1 MIASEEEDVPSVS
14 FSASGTSRKPKCVV
28 RGVLGPAVG
37 GSSCVMDVGGL
48 CRKVLVDAK
57 ARDERTRAGD
67 ARLRSSFDR
76 GLILNP
82 AAFKVYAKRSH
93 IAKFI
98 TLQKSGSCG
107 RVQGRRSARTC
118 ASPQTSTGCM
128 SHRSDSHRSSQ
139 LYSLS
144 DVVGSLLFN
153 PLDDRYDLR
162 SILYACSNK
171 RQI

>member
-98 TLQKSGSCG
+98 TLCKN
-107 RVQGRRSARTC
+107 QGPAAVFRADDLPEPAYLIVLILIVLLIYTAC
-118 ASPQTSTGCM
+118 QI
-128 SHRSDSHRSSQ
+128 
-139 LYSLS
+139 
-144 DVVGSLLFN
+144 VGSLLFN
-153 PLDDRYDLR
+153 SLDDRYDLR

>member
-98 TLQKSGSCG
+98 TLCKN
-107 RVQGRRSARTC
+107 QGPAAVFRADDLPEPAYLIVLILIVLLIYTAC
-118 ASPQTSTGCM
+118 QI
-128 SHRSDSHRSSQ
+128 
-139 LYSLS
+139 
-144 DVVGSLLFN
+144 VGSLLFN

>member
-48 CRKVLVDAK
+48 CRRVLVDAK

-98 TLQKSGSCG
+98 TLCKN
-107 RVQGRRSARTC
+107 QGPAAVFRADDLPEPAQALRRRQGAYLIVLILIVLLIYTAC
-118 ASPQTSTGCM
+118 QM
-128 SHRSDSHRSSQ
+128 S
-139 LYSLS
+139 
-144 DVVGSLLFN
+144 
-153 PLDDRYDLR
+153 
-162 SILYACSNK
+162 
-171 RQI
+171 

>member
-82 AAFKVYAKRSH
+82 AAFKVYAKRS
-93 IAKFI
+93 
-98 TLQKSGSCG
+98 QKSGSCG

-118 ASPQTSTGCM
+118 ASPQTSTGCI
-128 SHRSDSHRSSQ
+128 SHRSDSHRSSH

>member
-98 TLQKSGSCG
+98 TLCKN
-107 RVQGRRSARTC
+107 QGPAAVFRADDLPEP
-118 ASPQTSTGCM
+118 ATGCI
-128 SHRSDSHRSSQ
+128 SHRSDSHRSSH